1 MNLKTYKCR
10 NKNNISPIVNVEF
23 DPKKMVKDP
32 EKLYEPRVQAFEA
45 IKMHLDN
52 VEQASATWLHNRS
65 VNAIE
70 NLSGAHEMP
79 DYENEIHTALR
90 KPLNQVSSRN
100 LKTNL
105 SRSPLSKFK

>member
-32 EKLYEPRVQAFEA
+32 EKLYEPRVQAYEA

-52 VEQASATWLHNRS
+52 VE
-65 VNAIE
+65 
-70 NLSGAHEMP
+70 
-79 DYENEIHTALR
+79 
-90 KPLNQVSSRN
+90 
-100 LKTNL
+100 
-105 SRSPLSKFK
+105 